1 MKPADF
7 FYEATY
13 PLRHSAPFA
22 AILSFGLLSGI
33 ALQAAEFA
41 ITSGYWPA
49 LGFAFVV
56 SLIIL
61 PATVRYPLLLIEAR
75 AQGVDPAVPG
85 PEILSWLSDWWSLFP
100 LVHIAKW
107 IALAWFAG
115 DVAGETGV
123 VVIIIVSLVLNPAEL
138 AVLAVTRSP
147 LDSLNPLTLYR
158 LIARIGA
165 SYLAVPAALLLLIGV
180 ELIIPSLPLW
190 LGVLIGYF
198 ACSGFYAVVGGMVR
212 PFELFDEVQL
222 ATVEPTVEKKILD
235 LVKSRTEVLN
245 HAYGLASR
253 GNFPG
258 ALDHISG
265 WLETDEPYP
274 GDGWPWFFDAML
286 KWEDSFPALK
296 LAQRYLDVLLAAG
309 EDRAAAKLMLRC
321 RHLSD
326 QFRPSTASKDRAL
339 EAAQTFGNPELETW
353 LSRL

>member
-7 FYEATY
+7 YYEATY
-13 PLRHSAPFA
+13 PVRHGAPFV
-22 AILSFGLLSGI
+22 AIVSFGLLTGLAIQSAVFALSTGFWSALGI
-33 ALQAAEFA
+33 A
-41 ITSGYWPA
+41 
-49 LGFAFVV
+49 FVLF
-56 SLIIL
+56 LIIL
-61 PATVRYPLLLIEAR
+61 PASVRYPLMLIESRAR
-75 AQGVDPAVPG
+75 GVDVPVPG

-100 LVHIAKW
+100 LVHVAKW
-107 IALAWFAG
+107 MALAWFAG
-115 DVAGETGV
+115 DVAGEVGV
-123 VVIIIVSLVLNPAEL
+123 LVVLVASAILNPAEL

-147 LDSLNPLTLYR
+147 LDSLNPVTLVR
-158 LIARIGA
+158 LLRRIGV
-165 SYLAVPAALLLLIGV
+165 SYLAVPAALMLLFAI
-180 ELIIPSLPLW
+180 ELITPSLPLW

-198 ACSGFYAVVGGMVR
+198 ACSGFYAVVGGMIR
-212 PFELFDEVQL
+212 PFDLFDEVQL
-222 ATVEPTVEKKILD
+222 ATVEPAVEKQNLD
-235 LVKSRTEVLN
+235 LEKSRTGVLN

-309 EDRAAAKLMLRC
+309 EDRTAAKLMLRC
-321 RHLSD
+321 KHLSD
-326 QFRPSTASKDRAL
+326 EFRPSTASKDRAL
-339 EAAQTFGNPELETW
+339 AAAQSFGNPELETW